1 MAFLVGIWWLT
12 VIPSVR
18 ALMVRDLVRLSLE
31 SRQIW
36 LVSAGVRNLAEYVS
50 GKEEQEMGFWG
61 GVLEVFWASKRGKR
75 DDASLEFAING
86 KTQAKIKG

>member
-36 LVSAGVRNLAEYVS
+36 LVSAGVRNLTEYVS
-50 GKEEQEMGFWG
+50 GKKEQEMGFWG
-61 GVLEVFWASKRGKR
+61 GVLEVFWGS
-75 DDASLEFAING
+75 IC
-86 KTQAKIKG
+86 